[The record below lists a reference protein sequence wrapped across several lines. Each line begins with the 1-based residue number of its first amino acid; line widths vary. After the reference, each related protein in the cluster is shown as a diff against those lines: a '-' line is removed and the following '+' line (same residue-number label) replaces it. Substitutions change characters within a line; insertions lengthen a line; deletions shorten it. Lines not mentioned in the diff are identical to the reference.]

1 MNKVLYFVMCG
12 LIAMPAMAASPDGQA
27 RRSMQTQ
34 MVTNAPRRATTAS
47 TNQITAMASAAN
59 STASD
64 TTSENKSS
72 ARVEPVTDTK
82 TVDTRE
88 KEKNAC
94 INNNIGVGNTFV
106 WASRY
111 SNRDNYATM
120 VEDTEN
126 PENNTCFVRVEVKSN
141 DNRVSTSDIPAK
153 YFEWGQNITCGT
165 WADEGTLKQ
174 RILDAKKTARTW
186 ATVGGAV
193 GGAGVGVGIMELF
206 GNKLIGGKVQGQKN
220 TNLSE
225 DQVLKSQLLTL
236 KEKNPTQYNEF
247 KNNLRALVDECQ
259 RDIWTDETRPTAC
272 TEYDFESMLSL
283 MK

>member
-1 MNKVLYFVMCG
+1 MNKILYFVMCG
-12 LIAMPAMAASPDGQA
+12 LIAMPAMAASPAGQA

-72 ARVEPVTDTK
+72 ARVEPVTENK

-94 INNNIGVGNTFV
+94 INNNIGIGNTFV

-126 PENNTCFVRVEVKSN
+126 PENNTCFVRVEVKST

-153 YFEWGQNITCGT
+153 YFEWGQNITCGA

-220 TNLSE
+220 MIDDKQKL
-225 DQVLKSQLLTL
+225 LKSQLLTL
-236 KEKNPTQYNEF
+236 KEKNPTQYKEF
-247 KNNLRALVDECQ
+247 KDNLGSLVEECQ
-259 RDIWTDETRPTAC
+259 KDIWTDDNQPEAC
-272 TEYDFESMLSL
+272 KEYDFEGILNA

>member
-1 MNKVLYFVMCG
+1 MNKILYFVMCG
-12 LIAMPAMAASPDGQA
+12 LIAMPAMAASPAGQA

-72 ARVEPVTDTK
+72 ARVEPVADTK
-82 TVDTRE
+82 TVDMRE

-94 INNNIGVGNTFV
+94 INNNIGIGNTFV

-126 PENNTCFVRVEVKSN
+126 PENNTCFVRVEVKST

-153 YFEWGQNITCGT
+153 YFEWGQNITCGA

-220 TNLSE
+220 MIDDKQKL
-225 DQVLKSQLLTL
+225 LKSQLLTL
-236 KEKNPTQYNEF
+236 KEKNPTQYKEF
-247 KNNLRALVDECQ
+247 KDNLGSLVEECNK
-259 RDIWTDETRPTAC
+259 DIWTDDNQPEAC
-272 TEYDFESMLSL
+272 KEYDFEGILNA

>member
-1 MNKVLYFVMCG
+1 MNKILYFVMCG
-12 LIAMPAMAASPDGQA
+12 LIAMPAMAASPAGQA

-72 ARVEPVTDTK
+72 ARVEPVADTK

-94 INNNIGVGNTFV
+94 INNNIGIGNTFV

-126 PENNTCFVRVEVKSN
+126 PENNTCFVRVEVKST

-153 YFEWGQNITCGT
+153 YFEWGQNITCGA

-193 GGAGVGVGIMELF
+193 GGVGVGVGIMELF

-220 TNLSE
+220 MIDDKQKL
-225 DQVLKSQLLTL
+225 LKSQLLTL
-236 KEKNPTQYNEF
+236 KEKNPTQYKEF
-247 KNNLRALVDECQ
+247 KDNLGSLVEECKK
-259 RDIWTDETRPTAC
+259 DIWTDDNQPEAC
-272 TEYDFESMLSL
+272 KEYDFEGILNA

>member
-1 MNKVLYFVMCG
+1 MNKILYFVMCG
-12 LIAMPAMAASPDGQA
+12 LIAMPAMAASPAGQA

-72 ARVEPVTDTK
+72 ARVEPVADTK

-94 INNNIGVGNTFV
+94 INNNIGIGNTFV

-126 PENNTCFVRVEVKSN
+126 PENNTCFVRVEVKST

-153 YFEWGQNITCGT
+153 YFEWGQNITCGA

-220 TNLSE
+220 MIDDKQKL
-225 DQVLKSQLLTL
+225 LKSQLLTL
-236 KEKNPTQYNEF
+236 KEKNPTQYKEF
-247 KNNLRALVDECQ
+247 KDNLGSLVEECKK
-259 RDIWTDETRPTAC
+259 DIWTDDNQPEAC
-272 TEYDFESMLSL
+272 KEYDFEGILNA

>member
-1 MNKVLYFVMCG
+1 MNKILYFVMCG
-12 LIAMPAMAASPDGQA
+12 LIAMPAMAASPAGQA

-72 ARVEPVTDTK
+72 ARVEPVTENK

-94 INNNIGVGNTFV
+94 INNNIGIGNTFV

-126 PENNTCFVRVEVKSN
+126 PENNTCFVRVEVKST

-153 YFEWGQNITCGT
+153 YFEWGQNITCGA

-220 TNLSE
+220 KNLSD

-247 KNNLRALVDECQ
+247 KNNLRALVDECNK
-259 RDIWTDETRPTAC
+259 DIWTDDNQPEAC
-272 TEYDFESMLSL
+272 KEYDFEGILNA

>member
-1 MNKVLYFVMCG
+1 MNKILYFVMCG
-12 LIAMPAMAASPDGQA
+12 LIAMPAMAVSPAGQA

-59 STASD
+59 SATSDAASE
-64 TTSENKSS
+64 SKSS
-72 ARVEPVTDTK
+72 ARVEPVADTK
-82 TVDTRE
+82 TVDMRE

-94 INNNIGVGNTFV
+94 INNNIGIGNTFV

-111 SNRDNYATM
+111 SNHDNYATM

-126 PENNTCFVRVEVKSN
+126 PENNTCFVRVEVKST
-141 DNRVSTSDIPAK
+141 DNRISTSDIPAK
-153 YFEWGQNITCGT
+153 YFEWGQNITCGA

-220 TNLSE
+220 KNLSD

-247 KNNLRALVDECQ
+247 KNNLDLLVKECKK
-259 RDIWTDETRPTAC
+259 DIWTDETRPTAC
-272 TEYDFESMLSL
+272 TEYDFEGILNA

>member
-1 MNKVLYFVMCG
+1 MNKILYFVMCG
-12 LIAMPAMAASPDGQA
+12 LIAMPAMAASPAGQA

-72 ARVEPVTDTK
+72 ARVEPVTENK

-94 INNNIGVGNTFV
+94 INNNIGIGNTFV

-126 PENNTCFVRVEVKSN
+126 PENNTCFVRVEVKST

-153 YFEWGQNITCGT
+153 YFEWGQNITCGA

-220 TNLSE
+220 MIDDKQKL
-225 DQVLKSQLLTL
+225 LKSQLLTL
-236 KEKNPTQYNEF
+236 KEKNPTQYKEF
-247 KNNLRALVDECQ
+247 KDNLGSLVEECKK
-259 RDIWTDETRPTAC
+259 DIWTDDNQPEAC
-272 TEYDFESMLSL
+272 KEYDFEGILNA

>member
-1 MNKVLYFVMCG
+1 MNKILYFVMCG
-12 LIAMPAMAASPDGQA
+12 LIAMPAMAASPAGQA

-64 TTSENKSS
+64 ATSENKSS
-72 ARVEPVTDTK
+72 ARVEPVADTK

-94 INNNIGVGNTFV
+94 INNNIGIGNTFV

-126 PENNTCFVRVEVKSN
+126 PENNTCFVRVEVKST

-153 YFEWGQNITCGT
+153 YFEWGQNITCGA

-220 TNLSE
+220 KNLSD

-259 RDIWTDETRPTAC
+259 KDIWTDETRPTAC
-272 TEYDFESMLSL
+272 TEYDFEGILNA

>member
-1 MNKVLYFVMCG
+1 MNKILYFVMCG
-12 LIAMPAMAASPDGQA
+12 LIAMPAMAVSPAGQA

-59 STASD
+59 SATSDAASE
-64 TTSENKSS
+64 SKSS
-72 ARVEPVTDTK
+72 ARVEPVADTK
-82 TVDTRE
+82 TVDMRE

-94 INNNIGVGNTFV
+94 INNNIGIGNTFV
-106 WASRY
+106 CASRY
-111 SNRDNYATM
+111 SNRANYATM
-120 VEDTEN
+120 DEDTEN
-126 PENNTCFVRVEVKSN
+126 PENNTCFVRVEVKST
-141 DNRVSTSDIPAK
+141 DNRISTSDIPAK
-153 YFEWGQNITCGT
+153 YFEWGQNITCGA

-220 TNLSE
+220 KNLSD
-225 DQVLKSQLLTL
+225 DQVLQSQLLTL

-259 RDIWTDETRPTAC
+259 KDIWTDENRPTAC
-272 TEYDFESMLSL
+272 TEYDFEGILNA

>member
-1 MNKVLYFVMCG
+1 MNKILYFVMCG
-12 LIAMPAMAASPDGQA
+12 LIAMPAMAVSPAGQA

-59 STASD
+59 SATSDAASE
-64 TTSENKSS
+64 SKSS
-72 ARVEPVTDTK
+72 ARVEPVADTK
-82 TVDTRE
+82 TVDMRE

-94 INNNIGVGNTFV
+94 INNNIGIGNTFV

-126 PENNTCFVRVEVKSN
+126 PENNTCFVRVEVKST
-141 DNRVSTSDIPAK
+141 DNRISTSDIPAK
-153 YFEWGQNITCGT
+153 YFEWGQNITCGA

-220 TNLSE
+220 KNLSD

-247 KNNLRALVDECQ
+247 KNNLRALVDECKK
-259 RDIWTDETRPTAC
+259 DIWTDETKPTAC
-272 TEYDFESMLSL
+272 TEYDFEGILNA

>member
-1 MNKVLYFVMCG
+1 MNKILYFVMCG
-12 LIAMPAMAASPDGQA
+12 LIAMPAMAVSPAGQA

-59 STASD
+59 SATSD
-64 TTSENKSS
+64 ATSESKSS
-72 ARVEPVTDTK
+72 ARVEPVADTK
-82 TVDTRE
+82 TVDMRE

-94 INNNIGVGNTFV
+94 INNNIGIGNTCV

-126 PENNTCFVRVEVKSN
+126 PENNTCFVRVEVKST
-141 DNRVSTSDIPAK
+141 DNRISTSDIPAK
-153 YFEWGQNITCGT
+153 YFEWGQNITCGA

-220 TNLSE
+220 KNLSD

-247 KNNLRALVDECQ
+247 KNNLRALVDECK
-259 RDIWTDETRPTAC
+259 RDIWTDETKPTAC
-272 TEYDFESMLSL
+272 TEYDFEGILNA

>member
-1 MNKVLYFVMCG
+1 MNKILYFVMCG
-12 LIAMPAMAASPDGQA
+12 LIAMPAMAASPAGQA

-72 ARVEPVTDTK
+72 ARVEPVTENK

-94 INNNIGVGNTFV
+94 INNNIGIGNTFV

-126 PENNTCFVRVEVKSN
+126 PENNTCFVRVEVKST

-153 YFEWGQNITCGT
+153 YFEWGQNITCGA

-220 TNLSE
+220 KNLSD

-236 KEKNPTQYNEF
+236 KEKNPTQYTEF
-247 KNNLRALVDECQ
+247 KNNLRALVDECNK
-259 RDIWTDETRPTAC
+259 DIWTDDNQPEAC
-272 TEYDFESMLSL
+272 KEYDFEGILNA

>member
-1 MNKVLYFVMCG
+1 MNKILYFVMCG
-12 LIAMPAMAASPDGQA
+12 LIAMPAMAASPAGQA

-72 ARVEPVTDTK
+72 ARVEPVAENK

-94 INNNIGVGNTFV
+94 INNNIGIGNTFV

-126 PENNTCFVRVEVKSN
+126 PENNTCFVRVEVKST

-153 YFEWGQNITCGT
+153 YFEWGQNITCGA

-174 RILDAKKTARTW
+174 RMLDAKKTARTW

-220 TNLSE
+220 KNLSD

-236 KEKNPTQYNEF
+236 KEKNPTQYTEF
-247 KNNLRALVDECQ
+247 KNNLRALVDECNK
-259 RDIWTDETRPTAC
+259 DIWTDDNQPEAC
-272 TEYDFESMLSL
+272 KEYDFEGILNA

>member
-72 ARVEPVTDTK
+72 ARVEPVADTK

-94 INNNIGVGNTFV
+94 INNNIGIGNTFV

-259 RDIWTDETRPTAC
+259 KDIWTDETRPTAC

>member
-1 MNKVLYFVMCG
+1 MNKILYFVMCG
-12 LIAMPAMAASPDGQA
+12 LIAMPAMAVSPAGQA

-72 ARVEPVTDTK
+72 ARVEPVTENK

-94 INNNIGVGNTFV
+94 INNNIGIGNTFV

-126 PENNTCFVRVEVKSN
+126 PENNTCFVRVEVKST
-141 DNRVSTSDIPAK
+141 DNRVSTSDIPTK
-153 YFEWGQNITCGT
+153 YFEWGQNITCGA

-206 GNKLIGGKVQGQKN
+206 GNDLIGGKVQGQKN
-220 TNLSE
+220 KNLGK

-236 KEKNPTQYNEF
+236 KEKNPTQYSEF
-247 KNNLRALVDECQ
+247 VRNLDLLIDECNK
-259 RDIWTDETRPTAC
+259 DIWTEESKPEAC
-272 TEYDFESMLSL
+272 KEYNFEALKAAL
-283 MK
+283 K

>member
-1 MNKVLYFVMCG
+1 MNKILYFVMCG
-12 LIAMPAMAASPDGQA
+12 LIAMPAMAASPAGQA

-94 INNNIGVGNTFV
+94 INNNIGIGNTFV

-126 PENNTCFVRVEVKSN
+126 PENNTCFVRVEVKST

-153 YFEWGQNITCGT
+153 YFEWGQNITCGA

-220 TNLSE
+220 LSE
-225 DQVLKSQLLTL
+225 DKLLKSQLLTL
-236 KEKNPTQYNEF
+236 KEKNPTQYTEF
-247 KNNLRALVDECQ
+247 KNNLSDLVKECQ
-259 RDIWTDETRPTAC
+259 KDIWTDKTRPTAC
-272 TEYDFESMLSL
+272 TEYDFESILNA